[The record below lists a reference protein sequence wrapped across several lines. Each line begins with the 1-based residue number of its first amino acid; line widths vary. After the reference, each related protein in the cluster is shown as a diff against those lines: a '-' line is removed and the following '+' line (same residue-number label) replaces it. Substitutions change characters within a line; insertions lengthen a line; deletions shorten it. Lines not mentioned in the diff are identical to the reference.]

1 MKTTMKFDR
10 VILIKELGDKFRKV
24 GEIYEI
30 ANIFDNAFLLRDAN
44 TKVAIGTI
52 AFEDFEEYFVH
63 EENYKGWTDWTSIT
77 GFDGQTDAYYRTNR
91 KKTQVKFIT
100 DNVRAESFLN
110 VKDGD
115 EFNLYF
121 GLNLAYL
128 RTRDKALV
136 KKKEKYE
143 EELKNINEEL
153 KKINM
158 ELTDNER
165 IIQKM
170 INSLPN

>member
-1 MKTTMKFDR
+1 MKTVLKFDGC
-10 VILIKELGDKFRKV
+10 ILVKELGDKFKKI
-24 GEIYEI
+24 GERYEV
-30 ANIFDNAFLLRDAN
+30 ANILEDSFLLRDGN
-44 TKVAIGTI
+44 TRVAIGI
-52 AFEDFEEYFVH
+52 VSFDDFEKHFVC
-63 EENYKGWTDWTSIT
+63 EENFKGWTDWTPIT

-128 RTRDKALV
+128 RARDKALA

-143 EELKNINEEL
+143 EELK
-153 KKINM
+153 KINM
-158 ELTDNER
+158 EMTDNER